1 MEVKDIKAIG
11 RTLKPFLSQ
20 FDDCFGRS
28 EPRSNLETIVRGQL
42 SSLERKSLEP
52 IALAAGVAPRTL
64 QDFVAAGNWD
74 HELMRDQ
81 SQRIVATK
89 HAHPRSIGLI
99 DESGNPKKGNDT
111 CGVYRQWCGNTGKI
125 DNCVVGVHLG
135 YTADDFQCLLDSDLF
150 LPKEWAED
158 MGRRKKTKVPEDVV
172 FQTKPEI
179 ALGQVKRALGNG
191 IRFGSL
197 TFDELYGR
205 SRSFL
210 DGLKELGQNFVGEIP
225 CDFVGW
231 TRKPKTLI
239 KPTPAQTRKKGRKR
253 HFPRLS
259 RKSLPACEVRNLA
272 KYSPVF
278 TGQKWKKFRIK
289 DGEKGP
295 KVWEVKSAPFYRKE
309 DEDGLPKQTHTL
321 IVARNVLNPDEIKYF
336 LANQSLL
343 SPNITLEELLWVAF
357 SRWPIERCFEI
368 GKRNLGMDHFEM
380 RQWAGIHR
388 HFYISQLTQLF
399 CGQVQQALREKN
411 STGTVPN
418 CRAGS
423 LGRQCLDYC
432 SANRIGIAI
441 PLFSKSSR
449 CDNLSSKSQSG
460 LACVQLENFN
470 KETGGL
476 GYRYQ

>member
-1 MEVKDIKAIG
+1 MKVKDVKAIG
-11 RTLKPFLSQ
+11 RKLKPFLSQ

-28 EPRSNLETIVRGQL
+28 EPRTNLETIVRGQL
-42 SSLERKSLEP
+42 SNLERKSLEP
-52 IALAAGVAPRTL
+52 IALAAGFAPRTL
-64 QDFVAAGNWD
+64 QDFVASGNWD

-81 SQRIVATK
+81 TQRIVATE

-111 CGVYRQWCGNTGKI
+111 CGVYRQWCGNTGKV
-125 DNCVVGVHLG
+125 DKCVVGVHLG
-135 YTADDFQCLLDSDLF
+135 YSVDDFQCLLDSDLF

-158 MGRRKKTKVPEDVV
+158 MERRRKTKVPEDIV

-179 ALGQVKRALGNG
+179 ALGQVERALRNG
-191 IRFGSL
+191 VRFASL

-205 SRSFL
+205 SGAFL
-210 DGLKELGQNFVGEIP
+210 DGLKGLGQNFVGEIP

-231 TRKPKTLI
+231 MQKPKVLI
-239 KPTPAQTRKKGRKR
+239 KPTPAQVSNRGRKQ

-272 KYSPVF
+272 KHSPIF

-309 DEDGLPKQTHTL
+309 DKEGLPKQTHTL
-321 IVARNVLNPDEIKYF
+321 IVTRNVLNPDEIKYF

-343 SPNITLEELLWVAF
+343 SPNVSLEELLWVAF

-368 GKRNLGMDHFEM
+368 GKRDLGMDHFEM
-380 RQWAGIHR
+380 RQWPGIHR

-399 CGQVQQALREKN
+399 CGQIQQALREKN
-411 STGTVPN
+411 STEAVSDY
-418 CRAGS
+418 RASS
-423 LGRQCLDYC
+423 LGRQCLDYSSTGKTF
-432 SANRIGIAI
+432 SAIS
-441 PLFSKSSR
+441 LFSKNSR
-449 CDNLSSKSQSG
+449 RDNLSAKSQSG
-460 LACVQLENFN
+460 LVCVQLENGN
-470 KETGGL
+470 EEIGSL

>member
-1 MEVKDIKAIG
+1 MEVKDIRTIG
-11 RTLKPFLSQ
+11 RRLRKFLSQ

-42 SSLERKSLEP
+42 SDLERKSLEP
-52 IALAAGVAPRTL
+52 IALAAGIAPRTL

-81 SQRIVATK
+81 LQRIVATE
-89 HAHPRSIGLI
+89 HAHSRSIGLI

-111 CGVYRQWCGNTGKI
+111 CGVYRQWCGNTGKV

-135 YTADDFQCLLDSDLF
+135 YTADDFHCLLDSALF
-150 LPKEWAED
+150 LPEEWAED
-158 MGRRKKTKVPEDVV
+158 MARRKKTKVPEDVV
-172 FQTKPEI
+172 FRTKPEI
-179 ALGQVKRALGNG
+179 ALDQVKHALGNG
-191 IRFGSL
+191 IRFGYL

-205 SRSFL
+205 SVAFL
-210 DGLKELGQNFVGEIP
+210 DGLKDVGQNFVGEIP

-231 TRKPKTLI
+231 TQKPKVLI
-239 KPTPAQTRKKGRKR
+239 KPTPAQIRKRGRKR
-253 HFPRLS
+253 RFPRLS

-278 TGQKWKKFRIK
+278 SRQKWEKFRIK

-295 KVWEVKSAPFYRKE
+295 IVWEVKSAAFYRKE
-309 DEDGLPKQTHTL
+309 DKDGLPKQTHTL

-336 LANQSLL
+336 LANQSLQ
-343 SPNITLEELLWVAF
+343 SSHITLKDLLWVAF

-368 GKRNLGMDHFEM
+368 GKRDLGMDHFEM
-380 RQWAGIHR
+380 RQWNGIHR

-411 STGTVPN
+411 SKASVPD

-423 LGRQCLDYC
+423 PGRQCLDY
-432 SANRIGIAI
+432 SAAGKTLGAI
-441 PLFSKSSR
+441 SLFSKSSR

-460 LACVQLENFN
+460 LACVPLEKNN
-470 KETGGL
+470 KKTGNT
-476 GYRYQ
+476 GYRY

>member
-11 RTLKPFLSQ
+11 RKLKPFLSQ

-42 SSLERKSLEP
+42 SNLERKSLEP
-52 IALAAGVAPRTL
+52 IALVAGVPPRTL

-74 HELMRDQ
+74 HELMCDQ
-81 SQRIVATK
+81 SQRIVATE
-89 HAHPRSIGLI
+89 HAHRRSIGLI

-111 CGVYRQWCGNTGKI
+111 CGVYRQWCGNTGKV

-135 YTADDFQCLLDSDLF
+135 YTVDDFQCLLDSDLF
-150 LPKEWAED
+150 LPKEWAGD
-158 MGRRKKTKVPEDVV
+158 MERRKKTKVPEDVV
-172 FQTKPEI
+172 FRTKPEI

-205 SRSFL
+205 SGPFL
-210 DGLKELGQNFVGEIP
+210 DGLKVLGQNFVGEIP

-239 KPTPAQTRKKGRKR
+239 KPTPAQLRKRGRKR

-278 TGQKWKKFRIK
+278 TRQNWKKFRIK

-295 KVWEVKSAPFYRKE
+295 IVWEVKSAPFYRKE
-309 DEDGLPKQTHTL
+309 DKDGLPKQTHTL

-336 LANQSLL
+336 LANQSLQ
-343 SPNITLEELLWVAF
+343 SPHVTLKDLLWVAF

-368 GKRNLGMDHFEM
+368 GKRDLGMDHFEM
-380 RQWAGIHR
+380 RQWPGIHR

-399 CGQVQQALREKN
+399 CGQVQQTLREKN
-411 STGTVPN
+411 STETVSDR
-418 CRAGS
+418 RAGS
-423 LGRQCLDYC
+423 PGRQCMYYS
-432 SANRIGIAI
+432 SASKTFSAI
-441 PLFSKSSR
+441 PLFSKNSR
-449 CDNLSSKSQSG
+449 CDSLSSESQSG
-460 LACVQLENFN
+460 LACVQLENGN
-470 KETGGL
+470 KETESL
-476 GYRYQ
+476 GHRYQ

>member
-11 RTLKPFLSQ
+11 RKLKPFLSQ

-28 EPRSNLETIVRGQL
+28 EPRFNLEIIVRGQL
-42 SSLERKSLEP
+42 SDLERKSLEP

-81 SQRIVATK
+81 SQRIVATE
-89 HAHPRSIGLI
+89 HAHCRSIGLI

-111 CGVYRQWCGNTGKI
+111 CGVYRQWCGNTGKV

-135 YTADDFQCLLDSDLF
+135 YSVDDFQCLLDSDLF

-158 MGRRKKTKVPEDVV
+158 MDRREKTKVPKDVV
-172 FQTKPEI
+172 FRTKPEI
-179 ALGQVKRALGNG
+179 ALGQVKRAIGNG

-231 TRKPKTLI
+231 MRKPKTLI
-239 KPTPAQTRKKGRKR
+239 KPTPAQIRKRGRKR

-278 TGQKWKKFRIK
+278 SGQKWKKFRIK

-309 DEDGLPKQTHTL
+309 DKDGLPKQTHTI
-321 IVARNVLNPDEIKYF
+321 IVARNVLNPNEIKYF

-368 GKRNLGMDHFEM
+368 GKRDLGMDHFEM
-380 RQWAGIHR
+380 RQWSGIHR

-399 CGQVQQALREKN
+399 CGQVQQTLREKK
-411 STGTVPN
+411 STGTVSDR
-418 CRAGS
+418 RAGS
-423 LGRQCLDYC
+423 LGRQCLDYS
-432 SANRIGIAI
+432 SASKTFSAI
-441 PLFSKSSR
+441 PLFSKNSR

-460 LACVQLENFN
+460 LARVPLENVN
-470 KETGGL
+470 KKTGSL
-476 GYRYQ
+476 GYQCQ

>member
-1 MEVKDIKAIG
+1 MEVKDIRTIG
-11 RTLKPFLSQ
+11 RRLRKFLSQ

-42 SSLERKSLEP
+42 SDLERKSLEP
-52 IALAAGVAPRTL
+52 IALAAGIAPRTL

-81 SQRIVATK
+81 LQRIVATE
-89 HAHPRSIGLI
+89 HAHSRSIGLI

-111 CGVYRQWCGNTGKI
+111 CGVYRQWCGNTGKV

-135 YTADDFQCLLDSDLF
+135 YTADDFHCLLDSALF
-150 LPKEWAED
+150 LPEEWAED
-158 MGRRKKTKVPEDVV
+158 MARRKKTKVPEDVV
-172 FQTKPEI
+172 FRTKPEI
-179 ALGQVKRALGNG
+179 ALDQVKHAIGNG
-191 IRFGSL
+191 IRFGYL

-205 SRSFL
+205 SGAFL
-210 DGLKELGQNFVGEIP
+210 DGLKDVGQNFVGEIP

-231 TRKPKTLI
+231 TQKPKVLI
-239 KPTPAQTRKKGRKR
+239 KPTAAQIRKRGRKR
-253 HFPRLS
+253 RFPRLS

-278 TGQKWKKFRIK
+278 SRQKWEKFRIK

-295 KVWEVKSAPFYRKE
+295 IVWEVKSAAFYRKE
-309 DEDGLPKQTHTL
+309 DKDGLPKQTHTL

-343 SPNITLEELLWVAF
+343 SPNVTLKDLLWVAF

-368 GKRNLGMDHFEM
+368 GKRDFGMDHFEM
-380 RQWAGIHR
+380 RQWNGIHR

-411 STGTVPN
+411 SKASVPD
-418 CRAGS
+418 CRAS
-423 LGRQCLDYC
+423 SPGRQCLDY
-432 SANRIGIAI
+432 SAAGKTLGAI
-441 PLFSKSSR
+441 SLFSKSSR

-460 LACVQLENFN
+460 LACVPLEKNN
-470 KETGGL
+470 KKTGNT
-476 GYRYQ
+476 GYRY